1 MKNLSKILTIL
12 IVIAFATSVSAQE
25 SWLTDKSGI
34 GPRIGYY
41 KAPDAE
47 EGTMFIG
54 AQARF
59 RGEIIGAEFAAEYR
73 GEQTY
78 SVTGGDVNV
87 SQLPV
92 TASLMAYL
100 PISPN
105 IQPYGVAGLGGYYTF
120 YDYEGTFTSGSESEL
135 NLGYH
140 LGFGLDL
147 ALTQNAAINVD
158 YRYLYLDGENDN
170 IPEKEYSGNVI
181 TGGLTFYF

>member
-1 MKNLSKILTIL
+1 MKHLTKL
-12 IVIAFATSVSAQE
+12 LTLLFVLTFATSVSAQE
-25 SWLTDKSGI
+25 SWLKDKSGI
-34 GPRIGYY
+34 GPRLGYY

-59 RGEIIGAEFAAEYR
+59 RGNILGAELAAEYR
-73 GEQTY
+73 GKQTY
-78 SVTGGDVNV
+78 SVTGGDINV

-92 TASLMAYL
+92 TTSLMAYL

-105 IQPYGVAGLGGYYTF
+105 VQPYGLAGLGAYYSF
-120 YDYEGTFTSGSESEL
+120 YEYDGTFTEGKDSEV

-147 ALTQNAAINVD
+147 ALSESAAFNVD
-158 YRYLYLDGENDN
+158 YRYLYLDGDN
-170 IPEKEYSGNVI
+170 EDIPEKEYSGNVI